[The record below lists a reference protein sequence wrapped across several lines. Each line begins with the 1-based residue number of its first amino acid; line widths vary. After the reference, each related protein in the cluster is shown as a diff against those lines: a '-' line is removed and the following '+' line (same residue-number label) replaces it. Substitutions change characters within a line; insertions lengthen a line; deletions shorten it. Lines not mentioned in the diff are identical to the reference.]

1 MTNENKIIPNM
12 KKEDEDEYEYEYI
25 LELEK
30 FNNLPKQMTYKETWI
45 NIGKNL
51 KNFFICSKENK
62 SVKPVT
68 PVKHVAPVKNKV
80 IKTLNPQVK
89 NPQVKK
95 PQVKKPQVKKP
106 QVKKPQVI
114 QNQIIDPKNKT

>member
-1 MTNENKIIPNM
+1 YE
-12 KKEDEDEYEYEYI
+12 KEDEDEYEYEYI

-51 KNFFICSKENK
+51 KNFLICSKENK

-68 PVKHVAPVKNKV
+68 PVKHVDPVKNKV
-80 IKTLNPQVK
+80 IKTL

-106 QVKKPQVI
+106 QVKKSQLI

>member
-1 MTNENKIIPNM
+1 MTNENKIMPNM
-12 KKEDEDEYEYEYI
+12 KKEDEDEYEYEYV

-80 IKTLNPQVK
+80 IKTLNF
-89 NPQVKK
+89 
-95 PQVKKPQVKKP
+95 QVKKPQVKKP

>member
-68 PVKHVAPVKNKV
+68 PVKHVATVKNKV
-80 IKTLNPQVK
+80 IKTLNF
-89 NPQVKK
+89 
-95 PQVKKPQVKKP
+95 QVKKPQVKKP

>member
-62 SVKPVT
+62 SVT

-89 NPQVKK
+89 K
-95 PQVKKPQVKKP
+95 PQVKKLQVKKP

>member
-30 FNNLPKQMTYKETWI
+30 FNNLPKQMTYKETWL

-51 KNFFICSKENK
+51 KNFLI
-62 SVKPVT
+62 
-68 PVKHVAPVKNKV
+68 
-80 IKTLNPQVK
+80 
-89 NPQVKK
+89 
-95 PQVKKPQVKKP
+95 
-106 QVKKPQVI
+106 
-114 QNQIIDPKNKT
+114 

>member
-12 KKEDEDEYEYEYI
+12 KKEDEDEYDYEYI

-30 FNNLPKQMTYKETWI
+30 FNNLPKQMTYKETWL

-51 KNFFICSKENK
+51 KNFLICSKENK

-68 PVKHVAPVKNKV
+68 PVKPVNNLKNKV
-80 IKTLNPQVK
+80 IK
-89 NPQVKK
+89 
-95 PQVKKPQVKKP
+95 
-106 QVKKPQVI
+106 PQVI
-114 QNQIIDPKNKT
+114 QTQNITPQNKN

>member
-30 FNNLPKQMTYKETWI
+30 FNNLPKQMTYKETWL

-51 KNFFICSKENK
+51 KNFLICSKENK
-62 SVKPVT
+62 SVTPVKPVT
-68 PVKHVAPVKNKV
+68 NVKNKV
-80 IKTLNPQVK
+80 IKPQVI
-89 NPQVKK
+89 K
-95 PQVKKPQVKKP
+95 PRVI
-106 QVKKPQVI
+106 KPQVI
-114 QNQIIDPKNKT
+114 QTQNITPQNKN